1 MVTNDVLPPSAADK
15 MSSKDS
21 IVLTITP
28 VFGAR
33 KSYQRNNF
41 FAFLT

>member
-1 MVTNDVLPPSAADK
+1 MTTKDLLPLHAADK

-21 IVLTITP
+21 IVLTITS
-28 VFGAR
+28 VVGAR
-33 KSYQRNNF
+33 ESNQRNNF